1 MFKSVSIPNLS
12 QHSQTRVTALMAAA
26 GQGHL
31 AAIEQLLSL
40 GADIGLKANN
50 GWTAKDFAIHTA
62 KMPAVEILESYQ

>member
-1 MFKSVSIPNLS
+1 
-12 QHSQTRVTALMAAA
+12 MAAA